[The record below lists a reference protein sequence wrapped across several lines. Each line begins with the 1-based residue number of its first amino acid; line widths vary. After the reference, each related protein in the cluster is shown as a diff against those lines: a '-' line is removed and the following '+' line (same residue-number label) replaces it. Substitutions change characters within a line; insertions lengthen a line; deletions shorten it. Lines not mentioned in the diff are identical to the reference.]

1 MEGSNKGREKIFL
14 RVHQI
19 HVPELKSC
27 KIKRIVSLQENT
39 YKNMHLILHLVT
51 EDVKHAAY

>member
-1 MEGSNKGREKIFL
+1 MKGSNKGREKTIL

-19 HVPELKSC
+19 HVVKSC

-51 EDVKHAAY
+51 EDVKLAAY